1 MNGDSTLHERYE
13 AVLAR
18 IAAACAAAGRDPGE
32 VRLLAVSKTFAAS
45 RVLELAALG
54 QRAFGESYLQEAL
67 PKISECGHERPESRL
82 EWHFIG
88 PIQSNKTRH
97 IAENFDWVQSV
108 DREKIARRLSEQ
120 RPESAGDLQ
129 VCLQVNV
136 SGESTKSGC
145 APHEALA
152 LARAVASMP
161 RLRLRGVMAIPA
173 PTDDPARRRAQC
185 ASVRG
190 IHERLCDAGFA
201 LDTLSMGMSDDLE
214 AAILEGSTMVRVGT
228 ALFGVRAPAGE
239 DRPPAPQS
247 P

>member
-1 MNGDSTLHERYE
+1 MNGDPTLHERYE
-13 AVLAR
+13 AVLSR

-54 QRAFGESYLQEAL
+54 QQAFGESYLQEAL
-67 PKISECGHERPESRL
+67 PKISQCRIERPEFGL

-88 PIQSNKTRH
+88 PIQSNKTRP
-97 IAENFDWVQSV
+97 IAETFDWVQSV

-120 RPESAGDLQ
+120 RPESAGELQ

-136 SGESTKSGC
+136 SGEDTKSGC
-145 APHEALA
+145 EPQEAPA
-152 LARAVASMP
+152 LARAVAAMP

-173 PTDDPARRRAQC
+173 PTDDPARQRAQC
-185 ASVRG
+185 AAVRAVFD
-190 IHERLCDAGFA
+190 RLRDAGFA
-201 LDTLSMGMSDDLE
+201 LDTLSLGMSDDLE

-228 ALFGVRAPAGE
+228 ALFGRRTRSTEPRPATGL
-239 DRPPAPQS
+239 A
-247 P
+247 